1 MSVAQAEDDDSS
13 YPPPQL
19 RDGFPQIPTGVRQPA
34 SGDTVFVD
42 TSAMF
47 IDDSRL
53 PLLLL
58 SFGGYLDVCWSPYV
72 AGEVARVAT
81 REQAV
86 ATLTRGPQNLPRQLT
101 DDLESRRHEIDR
113 VIAEHERRW
122 RSPDPAGLRTVF
134 IENPNL
140 PVQDP
145 NDHPIL
151 AAAMAVGAPFLLTGN
166 SRHFPYGHS
175 YEGVTFWNPD
185 TFLTAFFL
193 THPEAYVF
201 VRQEYEV
208 FAAQM
213 GAQLHGSV

>member
-1 MSVAQAEDDDSS
+1 MSVALVEDDDSS
-13 YPPPQL
+13 YPPPKL
-19 RDGFPQIPTGVRQPA
+19 RDGSPQIPTGVRQPA
-34 SGDTVFVD
+34 KGDIVFVD

-47 IDDSRL
+47 VDDSRL

-72 AGEVARVAT
+72 DGEVARVAT

-86 ATLTRGPQNLPRQLT
+86 ATLTRAPQNLPRQLT
-101 DDLESRRHEIDR
+101 ADLESRRHEIDR
-113 VIAEHERRW
+113 VIAEHEQRW
-122 RSPDPAGLRTVF
+122 RSPDPASLRSVLVET
-134 IENPNL
+134 PNL
-140 PVQDP
+140 PVADP

-151 AAAMAVGAPFLLTGN
+151 AAAVAVGAPFLLSGN
-166 SRHFPYGHS
+166 SRHFPYGQS

-193 THPEAYVF
+193 IHPEAYVF
-201 VRQEYEV
+201 VRQEYDL

-213 GAQLHGSV
+213 GAQLRP

>member
-1 MSVAQAEDDDSS
+1 MSVAQAEDDDPD

-19 RDGFPQIPTGVRQPA
+19 RDGSPQIPTGLRQPA
-34 SGDTVFVD
+34 SGDTVFID

-47 IDDSRL
+47 VDDSRL

-81 REQAV
+81 REQAI
-86 ATLTRGPQNLPRQLT
+86 ATLKRGPQNVLRQLSE
-101 DDLESRRHEIDR
+101 DLESRRHEIDR
-113 VIAEHERRW
+113 VITEHEQRW
-122 RSPDPAGLRTVF
+122 RSPDPPGLRTVLL
-134 IENPNL
+134 ENRSL

-145 NDHPIL
+145 DDHPIL
-151 AAAMAVGAPFLLTGN
+151 AAAIAVGAPFLLTGN
-166 SRHFPYGHS
+166 SRHFPYGRS

-193 THPEAYVF
+193 AHPEAYLF
-201 VRQEYEV
+201 VRQEYEIFV
-208 FAAQM
+208 AQM
-213 GAQLHGSV
+213 GAQLQGS